1 MPWYVV
7 CSLES
12 LDLLKI
18 SDKWALI
25 WYSDYILTNWY
36 RSCHRVLLDQ
46 MNIPQADFVKEES
59 GWVRKRRKIG
69 QIPGAPFSGNA
80 GKLKGR
86 RITGVH
92 SAQLH
97 GDCGEHC
104 RLCRLL
110 QICGEHWCILVHS
123 ARYPVRNYQEL
134 CVEDWFQALLRLQI
148 LSC

>member
-1 MPWYVV
+1 M
-7 CSLES
+7 S
-12 LDLLKI
+12 LDLVFRPHPHQLVSFLSPRAFRPI
-18 SDKWALI
+18 
-25 WYSDYILTNWY
+25 
-36 RSCHRVLLDQ
+36 
-46 MNIPQADFVKEES
+46 NIPQADFVKEEEES
-59 GWVRKRRKIG
+59 GWVRKRGKIG

-110 QICGEHWCILVHS
+110 QIVVNIGT
-123 ARYPVRNYQEL
+123 Y
-134 CVEDWFQALLRLQI
+134 
-148 LSC
+148 